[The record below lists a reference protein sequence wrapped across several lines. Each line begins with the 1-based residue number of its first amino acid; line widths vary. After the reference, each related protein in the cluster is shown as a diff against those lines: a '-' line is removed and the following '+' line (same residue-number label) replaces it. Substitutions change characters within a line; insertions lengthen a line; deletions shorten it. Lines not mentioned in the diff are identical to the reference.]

1 MRLSKKAREAVV
13 DLQQSKAAYG
23 YVEPRVATVLTRNNL
38 AKTVKLQN
46 SEQPEMVAVRLTAL
60 GVSVPFPNQSEALGD
75 E

>member
-1 MRLSKKAREAVV
+1 MRLSKKAREAVA

-38 AKTVKLQN
+38 AKTVTLQN
-46 SEQPEMVAVRLTAL
+46 SEQPDMVAVRLTAL
-60 GVSVPFPNQSEALGD
+60 GFSLSLASQSEALGD